1 MARKITRRR
10 FITNAGVGA
19 AGLALGPAFLRN
31 AWAQEKK
38 TLKLLQWSHFVPSY
52 DKWFNQHCK
61 MWGEKNNVNVVV
73 DHISLSDLKSTFA
86 AEVVAGRGHDLVEF
100 IAPPSDFEPSVL
112 DLTDVYKEATKR
124 FGAQLPVATESSYN
138 PHTKK
143 FYGFCHGWTIDPG
156 DYRKTL
162 WTKVGEPDGP
172 RTWEDL
178 LNYGAKIKKELGVQA
193 GIGMSQELDSNMAG
207 RAVLWSFDTGIQ
219 DANENV
225 VLDNKK
231 TIEAVKYMTALYQRA
246 LTPEVFSWNPA
257 SNNQLLIAGR
267 ASYIL
272 NSISAYRSAQETVPE
287 IAKDI
292 YFTPALKGPGGLGWA
307 SEHVI
312 YVSVIP
318 KFSSNAD
325 LAKQFLIDLVANYD
339 EAIWASKLYNTPSF
353 FHTKIPS
360 GNRGYPAVAGA
371 KTMRDLFNAWF
382 NHDPFAL
389 PGEATNKL
397 HALLGAEKWSTN
409 VGHPGPAS
417 PAIGEIFGTFVI
429 PNMFAQVAR
438 GSKPP
443 EEAVKEAA
451 DQCRRVFEKW
461 RKQGL
466 VGGKG

>member
-1 MARKITRRR
+1 I
-10 FITNAGVGA
+10 
-19 AGLALGPAFLRN
+19 
-31 AWAQEKK
+31 
-38 TLKLLQWSHFVPSY
+38 
-52 DKWFNQHCK
+52 
-61 MWGEKNNVNVVV
+61 
-73 DHISLSDLKSTFA
+73 
-86 AEVVAGRGHDLVEF
+86 
-100 IAPPSDFEPSVL
+100 
-112 DLTDVYKEATKR
+112 
-124 FGAQLPVATESSYN
+124 
-138 PHTKK
+138 
-143 FYGFCHGWTIDPG
+143 
-156 DYRKTL
+156 
-162 WTKVGEPDGP
+162 
-172 RTWEDL
+172 
-178 LNYGAKIKKELGVQA
+178 
-193 GIGMSQELDSNMAG
+193 
-207 RAVLWSFDTGIQ
+207 
-219 DANENV
+219 
-225 VLDNKK
+225 
-231 TIEAVKYMTALYQRA
+231 
-246 LTPEVFSWNPA
+246 WNPA
-257 SNNQLLIAGR
+257 YNNQHLIAGR

-272 NSISAYRSAQETVPE
+272 ISISAYRSAQETVPE
-287 IAKDI
+287 IAKDSD
-292 YFTPALKGPGGLGWA
+292 FTPALKGPGGMGWA

-318 KFSSNAD
+318 KFSPNSD

-339 EAIWASKLYNTPSF
+339 EAIWASKLYNTPAF
-353 FHTKIPS
+353 FHAKIPS

-438 GSKPP
+438 GSKSP